1 MKKIYEDANEQHV
14 ASVIV
19 YGDTTDH
26 KLYDKAS
33 GEDKVQITEEE
44 LQNLFLKKRLVI
56 SVGGDLFVPVSVA
69 DNSAFTVAEVSS
81 AVSLVEWTAKAAD

>member
-1 MKKIYEDANEQHV
+1 MKKIFEDANEQHV
-14 ASVIV
+14 TSVIV

-26 KLYDKAS
+26 KLYDKAT
-33 GEDKVQITEEE
+33 GEDKAQITEEE
-44 LQNLFLKKRLVI
+44 LQNLFIKKQLVI
-56 SVGGDLFVPVSVA
+56 SVDGDLFIPVSVS